1 MRKTKTAIVFGA
13 TSGIGKRLAELLVKD
28 GYIVAITGRRLEELK
43 KIKAQ
48 NPNQIIIKQNDI
60 QQIDEVEKV
69 FKEIVSELGEVHLII
84 QSSGVGFVNS
94 KLEWEKENETIQT
107 NVVGVTKLYDLAYNL
122 FREQQFGHLVGISS
136 IASLRGSRAA
146 PAYFA
151 SKAYQKAYLEGLYIK
166 TKTIKSKKVFVTD
179 IRPGFVD
186 TAMALGDG
194 IFWMVPLE
202 KATKQIYSA
211 IKKKRRV
218 AYISKRW
225 RLIAWVL
232 KIVPAQLLKMAT

>member
-1 MRKTKTAIVFGA
+1 MYKNVIIFGA
-13 TSGIGKRLAELLVKD
+13 TSGIGKRLAELFLQD
-28 GYIVAITGRRLEELK
+28 GCKVAITGRRLEKLK
-43 KIKAQ
+43 EIQEAFPKQVLIY
-48 NPNQIIIKQNDI
+48 QNDI
-60 QQIDEVEKV
+60 QQTTEVEDV
-69 FKEIVSELGEVHLII
+69 FQKMVAELNTVDIVI
-84 QSSGVGFVNS
+84 QSSGVGYVNS
-94 KLEWEKENETIQT
+94 KLAWDKENETIQT
-107 NVVGVTKLYDLAYNL
+107 NVTGVTKLYDLAYNL
-122 FREQQFGHLVGISS
+122 FRKQGYGHLVGITS

-151 SKAYQKAYLEGLYIK
+151 SKAYQKSYLEGLYIK
-166 TKTIKSKKVFVTD
+166 TKTIPTKQVFITD

-202 KATKQIYSA
+202 KATKQIFKA
-211 IKKKRRV
+211 IQKKKRV

-232 KIVPAQLLKMAT
+232 KIVPSWLLKKAT